1 MKKRNVGIVGCGTI
15 SQTYLT
21 NLTSKF
27 NIINVV
33 GVADIIDER
42 AKAKA
47 EAFGVRHMSCD
58 EIYKSDEIEIIVNL
72 TYPRSHY
79 IVSKTALLAGKHV
92 YSEKMAAV
100 TMEEADELYS
110 IAREKQLHYVVAPD
124 TFLGGGLQTCR
135 KLVDAG
141 LIGEPRSA
149 TAFLIRGVYLWLP
162 TDENVFLALQ
172 PGGGIPFDL
181 GGYYLSALIN
191 ILGPIKRATG
201 FMKQVDKE
209 FQNLSS
215 ARFGEIE
222 KIETPNMMTASLEF
236 ASGSIAA
243 CTIHSEGFP
252 MPQRLEI
259 HGTEGALIC
268 SDPDTFGG
276 PVYLYRKSATM
287 QEPYEIP
294 LTHGYVDGC
303 NRGLGV
309 ADLAWAIQNNREP
322 RLSLGYHCFE
332 TIHGV
337 WKSSKEGLVYNV
349 KSTVERPAPL
359 PSGYVRPEVMETAL
373 AL

>member
-1 MKKRNVGIVGCGTI
+1 MNKRNIGIVGCGTI
-15 SQTYLT
+15 SKTYLT
-21 NLTSKF
+21 NLTTKF

-42 AKAKA
+42 AKNAA
-47 EAFGVRHMSCD
+47 ETFGVRHMSCD
-58 EIYKSDEIEIIVNL
+58 EIYKCDEIEIIVNL

-79 IVSKTALLAGKHV
+79 IVSKTALQNGKHV
-92 YSEKMAAV
+92 LSEKMAAV
-100 TMEEADELYS
+100 TMEEADELCA
-110 IAREKQLHYVVAPD
+110 IAKEKNLHYVVAPD

-141 LIGEPRSA
+141 MIGEPRSA
-149 TAFLIRGVYLWLP
+149 SAFLIRGVYLWLP
-162 TDENVFLALQ
+162 TTENTFLALQ

-191 ILGPIKRATG
+191 MLGPIKRATG
-201 FMKQVDKE
+201 FMRQVDKE
-209 FQNLSS
+209 FQNLKSPK
-215 ARFGEIE
+215 FGQIE

-236 ASGSIAA
+236 ASGPIAS

-252 MPQRLEI
+252 QPQRLEV
-259 HGTEGALIC
+259 HGTEGTLIC
-268 SDPDTFGG
+268 PDPDTFGG
-276 PVYLYRKSATM
+276 PIYLYTKSASM
-287 QEPYEIP
+287 QEPYQIP
-294 LTHGYVDGC
+294 LTHGYFEGC
-303 NRGLGV
+303 NRSLGV
-309 ADLAWAIQNNREP
+309 ADLAWAIENNRKP

-337 WKSSKEGLVYNV
+337 WKSSLENTTHVLNSV
-349 KSTVERPAPL
+349 VERPAPL